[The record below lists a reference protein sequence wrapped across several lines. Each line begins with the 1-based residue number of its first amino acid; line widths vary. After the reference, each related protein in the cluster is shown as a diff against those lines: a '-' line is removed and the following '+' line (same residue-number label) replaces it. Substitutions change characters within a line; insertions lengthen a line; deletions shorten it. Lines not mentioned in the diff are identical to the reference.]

1 MYLTDRDKNLFKFLA
16 EMALMTTSQI
26 RQTVF
31 KNIATTTILRRL
43 RVLESSGYIQK
54 LEGLKNNERGW
65 YLTLKGAEV
74 MGLFRCKR
82 NFNRS
87 TLDHDVRLVDLR
99 LALENHGVAHSW
111 VPEHEIRSK
120 MAIKYGLR
128 SMKSQVVPDGIMGVH
143 YNGAHE
149 SVAIELEL
157 NYKNKGRY
165 REIFR
170 TYMWK
175 EKIHAVW
182 YLVPTINAG
191 IYLCNLWA
199 EFVGRDSRVMFLFS
213 QVDDVVKNASLATVR
228 HFSES
233 YKVSEVW
240 ALKIKE
246 KPAQESAQGVSI
258 EVSSEIKNKNDV
270 SDQNQKELLLKAV

>member
-26 RQTVF
+26 RKNVF

-43 RVLESSGYIQK
+43 RVLESTGYIQK

-74 MGLFRCKR
+74 VGVMRCKR

-99 LALENHGVAHSW
+99 LALESHGVAHSW
-111 VPEHEIRSK
+111 IPEHEIRSK

-128 SMKSQVVPDGIMGVH
+128 SMKSQVVPDGIMGVSYH
-143 YNGAHE
+143 CVNE

-157 NYKNKGRY
+157 NYKNKSRY
-165 REIFR
+165 REIFK

-182 YLVPTINAG
+182 YLVPTINVG
-191 IYLCNLWA
+191 IYLYNLWV
-199 EFVGRDSRVMFLFS
+199 EYVGRDSRVMFLFS
-213 QVDDVVKNASLATVR
+213 QIDDVVKNGSNATVR
-228 HFSES
+228 RFEES
-233 YKVSEVW
+233 YKVNEVW
-240 ALKIKE
+240 ALKVKG
-246 KPAQESAQGVSI
+246 KPAQ
-258 EVSSEIKNKNDV
+258 
-270 SDQNQKELLLKAV
+270 

>member
-1 MYLTDRDKNLFKFLA
+1 
-16 EMALMTTSQI
+16 
-26 RQTVF
+26 
-31 KNIATTTILRRL
+31 
-43 RVLESSGYIQK
+43 
-54 LEGLKNNERGW
+54 
-65 YLTLKGAEV
+65 
-74 MGLFRCKR
+74 
-82 NFNRS
+82 
-87 TLDHDVRLVDLR
+87 VDLR
-99 LALENHGVAHSW
+99 LALENHGVVHSW

-128 SMKSQVVPDGIMGVH
+128 SMKSQVVPDGIMGVQ
-143 YNGAHE
+143 YSGAHE

-191 IYLCNLWA
+191 IYLCNLWT
-199 EFVGRDSRVMFLFS
+199 EFVGRDSRVLFLFS
-213 QVDDVVKNASLATVR
+213 KIDDVVKNGSLATVR

-258 EVSSEIKNKNDV
+258 EVSSEIKK
-270 SDQNQKELLLKAV
+270 